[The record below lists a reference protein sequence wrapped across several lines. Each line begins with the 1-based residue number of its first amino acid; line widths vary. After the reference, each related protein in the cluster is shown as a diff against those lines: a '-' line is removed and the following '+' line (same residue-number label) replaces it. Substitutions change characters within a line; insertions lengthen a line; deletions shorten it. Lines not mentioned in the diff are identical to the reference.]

1 MFEFIDLLSAAIVGG
16 FEFLD
21 SIDEHIGELVGING
35 LNVGQIAH
43 FLLLHRHHR
52 GHHLLHLLGNHPDT
66 TLVAGRDGTD
76 AEQVGQAAPE
86 RKHSESDVR
95 IEENQ

>member
-21 SIDEHIGELVGING
+21 SLLVEIND